1 MEAAMSRHA
10 IGDRPMTSSERQ
22 RRYLAKLAAN
32 AAEASRQ
39 APRGDGS
46 LSVKLDHLRLYPDR
60 VAPWLRQR
68 LGYQATHAL
77 RDALSRALKAAPAEP
92 AEPEE

>member
-1 MEAAMSRHA
+1 MSRHA

-22 RRYLAKLAAN
+22 RRYLAKLAAS
-32 AAEASRQ
+32 AASEARQ

-46 LSVKLDHLRLYPDR
+46 LGVKLDHLRAFPDR

-68 LGYQATHAL
+68 LGYQATRAL

-92 AEPEE
+92 AEPDED